1 MNEISVKYRSSLVS
15 LTGTAEETIKAR
27 NVEDILKEIGKRH
40 SREAEKAARAMIIA
54 LNGENILLL
63 KKYKTV
69 LSAGDTVSFFPLC
82 AGG

>member
-1 MNEISVKYRSSLVS
+1 MNEVNVKYRSSLAS
-15 LTGTAEETIKAR
+15 LTGTAEETIAAR
-27 NVEDILKEIGKRH
+27 NVEDVLKEIGKRH
-40 SREAEKAARAMIIA
+40 SREAEKTARAMIIA

-63 KKYKTV
+63 KRYKTA

>member
-1 MNEISVKYRSSLVS
+1 MNEVNVKYRSTLVP
-15 LTGTAEETIKAR
+15 LTGTAEEKIDAR
-27 NVEDILKEIGKRH
+27 DVDGVLKEIGKRH
-40 SREAEKAARAMIIA
+40 SREAEKAARAMLIA

-63 KKYKTV
+63 KRYKTV

>member
-1 MNEISVKYRSSLVS
+1 MNEVHVKYRSTLVS
-15 LTGTAEETIKAR
+15 LTGIAEETFDAR
-27 NVEDILKEIGKRH
+27 NVEDVLKEIGKRH
-40 SREAEKAARAMIIA
+40 NREAEKIARTMIIA

-63 KKYKTV
+63 KRYKTA

>member
-1 MNEISVKYRSSLVS
+1 MNEVHVKYRSTLVS
-15 LTGTAEETIKAR
+15 LTGTAEETFDAR
-27 NVEDILKEIGKRH
+27 NVEDVLREIGKRH
-40 SREAEKAARAMIIA
+40 NRVAEKAARTMIIA

-63 KKYKTV
+63 KRYKTA